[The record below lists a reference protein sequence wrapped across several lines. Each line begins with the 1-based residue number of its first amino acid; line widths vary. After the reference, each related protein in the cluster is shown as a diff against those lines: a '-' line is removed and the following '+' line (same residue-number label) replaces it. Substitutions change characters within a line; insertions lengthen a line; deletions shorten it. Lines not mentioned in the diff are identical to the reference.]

1 MTDCHPTLPESL
13 IMQAEALH
21 AKHSKHRKDGPLA
34 LEFVSLEGG
43 GEKEGKAAVTGFF
56 PHHFQSTDHCF
67 LPLNKQQESAR
78 NFFGLLFYH
87 LHYNTAFIP
96 SPLFFFLEGGRE
108 IRCSITVPIN
118 TCTYLWLKMTRTF
131 TGIDIDMGNNQN
143 NCRTVNLRKH
153 TLNCATLLQGSVMIT
168 KPAFSEVVT
177 KVTRFQSRANWHMTN
192 ELC

>member
-13 IMQAEALH
+13 IMQAEALP

-87 LHYNTAFIP
+87 LHYNTAFVP
-96 SPLFFFLEGGRE
+96 SPLFFFFGGRE
-108 IRCSITVPIN
+108 GGK
-118 TCTYLWLKMTRTF
+118 Y
-131 TGIDIDMGNNQN
+131 
-143 NCRTVNLRKH
+143 
-153 TLNCATLLQGSVMIT
+153 
-168 KPAFSEVVT
+168 VV
-177 KVTRFQSRANWHMTN
+177 
-192 ELC
+192 L